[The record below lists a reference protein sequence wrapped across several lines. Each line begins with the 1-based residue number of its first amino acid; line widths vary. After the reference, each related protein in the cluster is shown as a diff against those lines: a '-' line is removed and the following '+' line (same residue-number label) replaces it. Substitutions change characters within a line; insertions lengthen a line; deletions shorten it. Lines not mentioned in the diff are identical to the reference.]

1 MRSKW
6 LSACLLLPCLFA
18 LSACGDDSTTA
29 DSDTGLGAD
38 GSGADSADATEDAG
52 SGESSGSGSG
62 EGSGSARCGDGACNT
77 SESEADCP
85 DDCSTAPTLLYRPFG
100 DELTVFPDDLY
111 TVADSTTPTGRRV
124 ELTAETNGYVA
135 NIPRTFRPLFAA
147 LSTLDGFGTT
157 GGGYLQFNHP
167 LRAETVPT
175 GETSINAG
183 SAMLLGCLDAG
194 NAERLIPYP
203 FETILTDDATV
214 IFRPMVPLPE
224 RTECSIV
231 VTRGLL
237 GEDGAPIVAPAVLRE
252 ALAGADPALLRG
264 QGAAM
269 RRHRDAAVAA
279 GLTTAEAVVAV
290 VAFTTQSV
298 TDEAIRIAASIASR
312 PRAVTERLGCET
324 GPRFRLCTVRF
335 VADDYRNAAK
345 VIEVNADA
353 TPLGT
358 YDLLATIYLPLPD
371 VAAAAPYPTI
381 IFGHG
386 LNGERQQ
393 AGRLADFAA
402 PQGIATI
409 SIDAPAHGEHPRA
422 SLGGGGAAFIEFFGL
437 GGSGFEPLVLRD
449 HWRQAAYDKLALVE
463 LLKSGVDADG
473 DGAADLA
480 TDHISYLGVSLG
492 GIMGPEFLAL
502 TPEVKAAVLVVGGG
516 RVTDILQF
524 SETFGPL
531 VDLLKPSG
539 YDDNDVARFWP
550 LAQTAIDRGDSASF
564 ARFISTQRLDDG
576 APVHLLNAH
585 VLDDDIVPNVSNY
598 ALARA
603 LGVPHLGPVL
613 RPIGIVETGIALPVE
628 ANLPSGATGGT
639 VQFDW
644 VNEGSIET
652 PDWRTATH
660 NNIGDSGVGAHA
672 WLRFLDSWLQTGT
685 PTIVDPYVELGLTP
699 PR

>member
-1 MRSKW
+1 MRSNW
-6 LSACLLLPCLFA
+6 LFARLLLCLFS
-18 LSACGDDSTTA
+18 LSACGDDGAVAASQTDGGGASGSNDATDTTES
-29 DSDTGLGAD
+29 DS
-38 GSGADSADATEDAG
+38 SADTA
-52 SGESSGSGSG
+52 GSGSG
-62 EGSGSARCGDGACNT
+62 EGSGGARCGDGACDT
-77 SESEADCP
+77 AESEADCP
-85 DDCSTAPTLLYRPFG
+85 EDCSAAPTLLYRPFG

-111 TVADSTTPTGRRV
+111 TVADNTTATGRRV
-124 ELTAETNGYVA
+124 QLTAETNSYVA

-157 GGGYLQFNHP
+157 GGGYLQFNRP
-167 LRAETVPT
+167 LRSSTVPT
-175 GETSINAG
+175 GETSSNAG
-183 SAMLLGCLDAG
+183 SAMLLGCLDTG
-194 NAERLIPYP
+194 NANRLIPYP
-203 FETILTDDATV
+203 FETIITEDATV

-237 GEDGAPIVAPAVLRE
+237 GEDGAPVVAPAVLRN

-324 GPRFRLCTVRF
+324 GPLFRLCTVRF

-345 VIEVNADA
+345 VIEVNAEA

-371 VAAAAPYPTI
+371 VAATAPYPTI

-437 GGSGFEPLVLRD
+437 GGAGFEPLVLRD

-463 LLKSGVDADG
+463 LLQSGVDADG

-502 TPEVKAAVLVVGGG
+502 TPEVRAAVLVVGGG

-524 SETFGPL
+524 SETFSPL

-550 LAQTAIDRGDSASF
+550 LAQTAIDRGDAASF
-564 ARFISTQRLDDG
+564 ASSISTQRFDGG

-603 LGVPHLGPVL
+603 LGLPQLGTVL
-613 RPIGIVETGIALPVE
+613 RPIGILETGIALP
-628 ANLPSGATGGT
+628 AQGNLDSGATGGT
-639 VQFDW
+639 IQFDW
-644 VNEGSIET
+644 VNEGSLET

-672 WLRFLDSWLQTGT
+672 WLRFLDSWLQTGSA
-685 PTIVDPYVELGLTP
+685 TIVDPYVELGLTP

>member
-62 EGSGSARCGDGACNT
+62 EGSGRAPCGDGACDA

-175 GETSINAG
+175 GETSAAAG

-237 GEDGAPIVAPAVLRE
+237 GEDGAPVVAPAVLRE

-603 LGVPHLGPVL
+603 LGLPHLGPVL
-613 RPIGIVETGIALPVE
+613 RPIGILETGIALPVE

-639 VQFDW
+639 IQFDW

>member
-1 MRSKW
+1 MRSNCIS
-6 LSACLLLPCLFA
+6 LRPLLLLLFA
-18 LSACGDDSTTA
+18 LSACGDDGTTA
-29 DSDTGLGAD
+29 ASDAGLDAD
-38 GSGADSADATEDAG
+38 GSGSGSADATDDAG
-52 SGESSGSGSG
+52 FGDASGSGSG
-62 EGSGSARCGDGACNT
+62 EGSGGAPCGDGACDA
-77 SESEADCP
+77 SESEAECP

-175 GETSINAG
+175 GESSANAG

-203 FETILTDDATV
+203 FETIITDDATV

-237 GEDGAPIVAPAVLRE
+237 GEDGAPVVAAAVLRE

-269 RRHRDAAVAA
+269 RRHRDAAVAS

-324 GPRFRLCTVRF
+324 GPLFRLCTVRF
-335 VADDYRNAAK
+335 VADDYRNAAQ

-550 LAQTAIDRGDSASF
+550 LAQTAIDRGDAASF
-564 ARFISTQRLDDG
+564 ARFISTQRLDGG

-585 VLDDDIVPNVSNY
+585 VLDDDIVPNVSNF

-603 LGVPHLGPVL
+603 LGLPHLGPVL
-613 RPIGIVETGIALPVE
+613 RPIGILETGIALPVE

-639 VQFDW
+639 IQFDW